1 MPSKEQIEAA
11 AIAIMI
17 EDECGLMVNGKRA
30 LCDDASCGDAVELK
44 CICRSQASAALS
56 AAEGVKP
63 REDALLESQ
72 YRAGYKAGWNAAH
85 SDNPEEKY
93 QAAMRY
99 EGHLSALEGE

>member
-1 MPSKEQIEAA
+1 MPTSEQKDAIIAQTAAKICEVGALCGWPGPECKSREAA
-11 AIAIMI
+11 EALYDA
-17 EDECGLMVNGKRA
+17 GLLR
-30 LCDDASCGDAVELK
+30 
-44 CICRSQASAALS
+44 ALS

-63 REDALLESQ
+63 REDAHLESQ

-85 SDNPEEKY
+85 SDNAEEKY